1 MYDYITGTIAEISP
15 AEAIIENNGIGYSL
29 QISLQT
35 YSDIHQQKQV
45 KLYIYNHVREDTHL
59 WFGFATKD
67 ERTVFLQL
75 ISVSG
80 IGPNSARV
88 MLSSLNANE
97 VRTAIIQG
105 DVNKIK
111 SVKGIGLKTAQKV
124 IIELKDK
131 IGKTSDT
138 ESITTLLPYNNSN
151 REEAL
156 SALVMLGFQKGAAE
170 KALVSV
176 LKKAPDLSLEELIK
190 DTLKIL

>member
-15 AEAIIENNGIGYSL
+15 AEAIIDNNGIGYSL

-35 YSDIHQQKQV
+35 YSEIHQQKQT

-88 MLSSLNANE
+88 MLSSLSANE
-97 VRTAIIQG
+97 IRTAIIQG

-131 IGKTSDT
+131 IGKTAGTDNIPS
-138 ESITTLLPYNNSN
+138 LLPDNNSN

-156 SALVMLGFQKGAAE
+156 SALVMLGFQKAAAE
-170 KALVSV
+170 KALSSV
-176 LKKAPDLSLEELIK
+176 LKKEPELSLEELIK
-190 DTLKIL
+190 ASLKIL

>member
-15 AEAIIENNGIGYSL
+15 AEAIIDNNGIGYSL

-35 YSDIHQQKQV
+35 YSEIHQQKQT

-67 ERTVFLQL
+67 ERTVFMQL

-88 MLSSLNANE
+88 MLSSLSANE
-97 VRTAIIQG
+97 IRTAIIQG

-131 IGKTSDT
+131 IGKTAVADN
-138 ESITTLLPYNNSN
+138 IPALLPDNNSN

-156 SALVMLGFQKGAAE
+156 SALVMLGFQKAAAE
-170 KALVSV
+170 KTLTSV
-176 LKKAPDLSLEELIK
+176 LKKTPELSLEELIK
-190 DTLKIL
+190 ASLKIL

>member
-15 AEAIIENNGIGYSL
+15 AEAVIENNGIGYSL

-35 YSDIHQQKQV
+35 YSEIHQQKQT
-45 KLYIYNHVREDTHL
+45 KLYIYNHLREDTHL

-67 ERTVFLQL
+67 ERAVFLQL

-88 MLSSLNANE
+88 MLSSLSANE
-97 VRTAIIQG
+97 IRTAIVQG
-105 DVNKIK
+105 DAGKIK

-131 IGKTSDT
+131 IGKSTGADN
-138 ESITTLLPYNNSN
+138 IPTLLPDNNSN

-156 SALVMLGFQKGAAE
+156 SALVMLGFQKTAAE
-170 KALVSV
+170 KALLSV
-176 LKKAPDLSLEELIK
+176 LKKTPELSLEELIK
-190 DTLKIL
+190 SSLKIL

>member
-15 AEAIIENNGIGYSL
+15 AEAIIDNNGIGYSL

-35 YSDIHQQKQV
+35 YSEIHQQKQT

-88 MLSSLNANE
+88 MLSSLSANE
-97 VRTAIIQG
+97 IRTAIIQG

-131 IGKTSDT
+131 IGKTAGADN
-138 ESITTLLPYNNSN
+138 IPALLPDNNSN

-156 SALVMLGFQKGAAE
+156 SALVMLGFQKAAAE
-170 KALVSV
+170 KALTSV
-176 LKKAPDLSLEELIK
+176 LKKTPELSLEELIK
-190 DTLKIL
+190 TSLKIL

>member
-97 VRTAIIQG
+97 IRTAIIQG

-138 ESITTLLPYNNSN
+138 DSITTLLPYNNSD

-170 KALVSV
+170 KALASV
-176 LKKAPDLSLEELIK
+176 LRKAPELPLEELIK
-190 DTLKIL
+190 STLKIL

>member
-156 SALVMLGFQKGAAE
+156 SALVMLGFQKGAAD
-170 KALVSV
+170 KALASV

>member
-15 AEAIIENNGIGYSL
+15 AEAIIDNNGIGYSL

-35 YSDIHQQKQV
+35 YSEIHQQKQT

-67 ERTVFLQL
+67 ERTVFLRL

-88 MLSSLNANE
+88 MLSSLSANE
-97 VRTAIIQG
+97 IRTAIIQG

-131 IGKTSDT
+131 IGKTAGADN
-138 ESITTLLPYNNSN
+138 IPALLPDNNSN

-156 SALVMLGFQKGAAE
+156 SALVMLGFAKPAVN
-170 KALVSV
+170 KAIQAV
-176 LKKAPDLSLEELIK
+176 LKANPNAKVEQIIK
-190 DTLKIL
+190 SALQMM

>member
-15 AEAIIENNGIGYSL
+15 AEAIIDNNGIGYSL

-35 YSDIHQQKQV
+35 YSEIHQQKQT

-67 ERTVFLQL
+67 ERTVFLRL

-88 MLSSLNANE
+88 MLSSLSANE
-97 VRTAIIQG
+97 IRTAIIQG

-131 IGKTSDT
+131 IGKTAGADN
-138 ESITTLLPYNNSN
+138 IPALLPD
-151 REEAL
+151 
-156 SALVMLGFQKGAAE
+156 
-170 KALVSV
+170 KALDSF
-176 LKKAPDLSLEELIK
+176 IK
-190 DTLKIL
+190 DKNISVKPKTIKGQTKIHFDNVEMYIQDN